1 MRGMDCGESSACGMH
16 AYGNHC
22 CYKKLV
28 VSFTTTELDRRSSS
42 VVPEVSLNLIKFR
55 TVSADFHS
63 FVDAIE
69 FLAGVR
75 TCVELLRLEGS
86 WIRSFTNPG
95 KAAAS
100 SKI

>member
-69 FLAGVR
+69 FLVGVR
-75 TCVELLRLEGS
+75 HSKVAGS
-86 WIRSFTNPG
+86 TITIFIFLTVLKFSIIF
-95 KAAAS
+95 
-100 SKI
+100 KIFI